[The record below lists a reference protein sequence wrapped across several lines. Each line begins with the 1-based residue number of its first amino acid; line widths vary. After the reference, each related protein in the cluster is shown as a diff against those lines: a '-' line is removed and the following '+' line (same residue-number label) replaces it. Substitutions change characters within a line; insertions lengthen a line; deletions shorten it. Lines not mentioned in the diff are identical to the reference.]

1 MQYDEHAE
9 NHYIIA
15 RASKNLL
22 PREKNYSTIKCE
34 VYAIVFSVSMFKQC
48 IYGREVHVYTDHRA
62 LLWLNTIVKHNSRL
76 ARWALMLQE
85 IDIKTNYIKGKKQIA
100 DALTRTHYMYE

>member
-22 PREKNYSTIKCE
+22 PREKNYSTIECE
-34 VYAIVFSVSMFKQC
+34 VYAIVFSVSKFKQC
-48 IYGREVHVYTDHRA
+48 ICGREVHVYTDHRA
-62 LLWLNTIVKHNSRL
+62 LLWLNTIVKHNLYFWSPLYRI
-76 ARWALMLQE
+76 ALWLCAVFM
-85 IDIKTNYIKGKKQIA
+85 
-100 DALTRTHYMYE
+100 